1 MYVIFNS
8 EAEANA
14 LNSRINFDLS
24 PTWTDG
30 VTNNYCTPKKHAT
43 LNKWAIIID
52 DNYSQYFTPE
62 EISASVE
69 LTSDWEPVPEPL
81 I

>member
-1 MYVIFNS
+1 MGYVILNS

-14 LNSRINFDLS
+14 LNSRINYDIS

-30 VTNNYCTPKKHAT
+30 VTNNYCIPKKHPT
-43 LNKWAIIID
+43 LNKWAVIID
-52 DNYSQYFTPE
+52 DNYSQYFTPG
-62 EISASVE
+62 EILASVE
-69 LTSDWEPVPEPL
+69 LTSDWEPEPL